1 MPIELPGRVRG
12 VKDADILAEA
22 RKRYKAG
29 RDFADENIRRYRD
42 AMRFVAGEQWE
53 PLLKQAREAQRR
65 PCLTMD
71 RLTTHINQ
79 VVNDQRQSKPAI
91 KTHPVDDRAD
101 IETAKIINGVIRNI
115 EHLSNAPMVY
125 ETASFTQ
132 VAGGMGAWRVL
143 TQYVDEEAF
152 EQDLCLKRILD
163 PTTVTWDPDARE
175 QDASDGRWAF
185 IETTVS
191 KDAFKDQYPD
201 VDCDSWNGT
210 DTHGWW
216 TPDSVRCAE
225 YYRVVMKPATLL
237 LLADGSVMDAL
248 EFSKSE
254 RSPAEVV
261 DQRETKKRE
270 VQWFKLGGNAVLDS
284 RVWSGKWIPL
294 VRVVGNELMVD
305 GKLIYTGLTQ
315 RAMDAQ
321 RMVNY
326 QTSVVVELLS
336 LQKTAPYIGAKG
348 QFKGVEK
355 QWANANVTNVAYL
368 EYEPVTIDGN
378 LAPPPQRT
386 SSPQVPTG
394 NIQALQLA
402 HSDLQWIT
410 GQHAANFGAASNET
424 SGRAIV
430 ARQQEGDTATYH
442 YLDNL
447 SRSILHTGRI
457 LVDLIPKIYDTKRV
471 LRILGEDD
479 TADMAIQDP
488 ALPVAMAKVQKND
501 GSIQRIYNLN
511 VGRYDVAVSVGPSF
525 GTKRMES
532 VEAMTQLLQGNPQL
546 WQAIGDLYLRNQDWP
561 GAQEMA
567 DRLKKMVPPELQAT
581 EDGAADPQAQA
592 AEMQAAM
599 QQAQQMIA
607 EREAALQDAAQQMQ
621 ALQGQIQQLQ
631 NDALRREADVQTKTE
646 AERIKAEA
654 AVAVA
659 AIEAQRAEVAAGAS
673 KADGEIAEIRQL
685 ITHLAMQMR
694 VPMPVSEDEG
704 SEDEGPEPEEVLL
717 TQVVQGQQQL
727 AIGQQQTAEALAML
741 ADAVQR
747 PKAITIQRTADG
759 FQAVSMPAGG
769 ANG

>member
-1 MPIELPGRVRG
+1 MPIELPGRVKG
-12 VKDADILAEA
+12 VKDDDILAEA

-42 AMRFVAGEQWE
+42 AMRFVSGEQWE

-101 IETAKIINGVIRNI
+101 IETAKVINGVIRNI

-132 VAGGMGAWRVL
+132 VAAGMGAWRVL

-152 EQDLCLKRILD
+152 EQDLLLKRILD
-163 PTTVTWDPDARE
+163 PTTVTFDPDARE
-175 QDASDGRWAF
+175 QDASDGRWCF
-185 IETTVS
+185 IETTIS
-191 KDAFKDQYPD
+191 KDAFKEQYPKI
-201 VDCDSWNGT
+201 DCDSWEGS
-210 DTHGWW
+210 DTQGWW

-225 YYRVVMKPATLL
+225 YYRIVMRPATLL
-237 LLADGSVMDAL
+237 LLADGSVMDAV
-248 EFSKSE
+248 EFANSG
-254 RSPAEVV
+254 RMPTEVV
-261 DQRETKKRE
+261 DQRDTKKRE
-270 VQWFKLGGNAVLDS
+270 VQWFKLGGHAVLDS
-284 RVWSGKWIPL
+284 RIWPGRWIPV
-294 VRVVGNELMVD
+294 VRTVGNELMVD

-326 QTSVVVELLS
+326 QTSVIVELLS

-355 QWANANVTNVAYL
+355 QWANANVTNAAYL
-368 EYEPVTIDGN
+368 EYEPITIDGN

-386 SSPQVPTG
+386 NSPQVPTG
-394 NIQALQLA
+394 NVQALQLA
-402 HSDLQWIT
+402 HADLQWIT
-410 GQHAANFGAASNET
+410 GQHAANFGAQSNET

-471 LRILGEDD
+471 LRVLGEDD
-479 TADMAIQDP
+479 TAETVIQDP
-488 ALPVAMAKVQKND
+488 AQPLAMVKAQRPD

-511 VGRYDVAVSVGPSF
+511 VGRYDVAVTVGPSF
-525 GTKRMES
+525 GTKRIES

-567 DRLKKMVPPELQAT
+567 DRLKKMVPPELQSD
-581 EDGAADPQAQA
+581 EESQGGPEAQLA
-592 AEMQAAM
+592 QMQVAM

-621 ALQGQIQQLQ
+621 ALQERTQQLEA
-631 NDALRREADVQTKTE
+631 DALRKDADVGVKTE
-646 AERIKAEA
+646 AEAIKANAQVRTAEINAEIEAMRLQQAQLQAERDNLA
-654 AVAVA
+654 AVV
-659 AIEAQRAEVAAGAS
+659 
-673 KADGEIAEIRQL
+673 
-685 ITHLAMQMR
+685 
-694 VPMPVSEDEG
+694 
-704 SEDEGPEPEEVLL
+704 
-717 TQVVQGQQQL
+717 QQL
-727 AIGQQQTAEALAML
+727 AQDIAALKDRPEEEGPDAEDALLQQLAAGQAQQGEVLAQLVALAS
-741 ADAVQR
+741 A
-747 PKAITIQRTADG
+747 PKQITIAKTANG
-759 FQAVSMPAGG
+759 YQAVSQPGVQ
-769 ANG
+769 